1 MTLCIQLKHCRKC
14 NALELISY
22 QAWIKNMYQNW
33 CKLKTSL
40 THTSLHNHQPNDCR
54 VTKTPSQHD
63 PKWKCVGLDASY
75 RVKMVRI
82 YPFMGLR
89 KEEEDYLN
97 NWNCQ
102 ERSEKIPNLWQDVFS
117 REFFFNSQETTQ
129 EFWLKDFYPS
139 DK

>member
-22 QAWIKNMYQNW
+22 QASLDKKYVP
-33 CKLKTSL
+33 KFASL

-54 VTKTPSQHD
+54 VTKTQSQHD